1 MNRKL
6 LTAGLIGAIALAL
19 VSKGGAGTRAV
30 ELNPRVQQ
38 NCGIRV
44 AEVIRGR
51 LSSEVIASGTIV
63 GDEREVALTQARAN
77 GFVERLRVRAAGDKV
92 HHGEVL
98 ADLYVPDWFAA
109 QVAYLAVRDLKCAG
123 SAELAE
129 GAGQRLHRLGMPEDL
144 IRVLEETGRPQ
155 SRVALTAPI
164 SGVVTELTA
173 REGVRV
179 TTGAPLFR
187 INGLSTVYINV
198 DVPERL
204 GQTLRAGDAVS
215 AQTATLPDAVFVGT
229 VANVLPSVNL
239 ATRTLSARVALP
251 NPNMQLLPG
260 MSVIVR
266 LASTAE
272 ADALLVPSEA
282 VIATRTGLVVTVYGD
297 DGRFRPVNVEIGSQ
311 SGGRTEIRSGL
322 AAGQKVIVFE
332 YLNQVESRSLSP
344 GANGPLE

>member
-6 LTAGLIGAIALAL
+6 LTAGLIGAIALGL

-44 AEVIRGR
+44 AGVIRGR

-63 GDEREVALTQARAN
+63 CDECEVALTQAPAN
-77 GFVERLRVRAAGDKV
+77 GFVERLRVRAARDTV
-92 HHGEVL
+92 HQGEVL

-109 QVAYLAVRDLKCAG
+109 QVAYLAARDLECA
-123 SAELAE
+123 AAADLAA
-129 GAGQRLHRLGMPEDL
+129 GARQRLRRLGMPEDL

-164 SGVVTELTA
+164 SGVVTELKA

-179 TTGAPLFR
+179 TKGAPLFH
-187 INGLSTVYINV
+187 INGLSTVYVDV

-204 GQTLRAGDAVS
+204 GQELRAGDAVS
-215 AQTATLPDAVFVGT
+215 ALTATLPGAVFVGKI
-229 VANVLPSVNL
+229 ADIFPSAKL
-239 ATRTLSARVALP
+239 ATPTLSARVAVA

-266 LASTAE
+266 LASTAG
-272 ADALLVPSEA
+272 ANVILVPNEA
-282 VIATRTGLVVTVYGD
+282 VIATGTGLVVTVYED
-297 DGRFRPVNVEIGSQ
+297 DGRLRPVNVEIGSQ
-311 SGGRTEIRSGL
+311 SGGQTEIRSGL
-322 AAGQKVIVFE
+322 AAGQKVIIFDT
-332 YLNQVESRSLSP
+332 
-344 GANGPLE
+344 